1 MARSSPQ
8 TERIVMLMQLLTDQ
22 PTTARSLADIAR
34 HLGVSKPTCY
44 PMVIALTEAGWLLRD
59 PVTKGYRL
67 GPTVVPIGEAASRAM
82 APVEIARP
90 LMRDLA
96 DETGMAAIA
105 FVPSGADLA
114 IGEIVQP
121 VSGRRGTLGL
131 RLGDTLEIAPPL
143 GAGLAAWYPPDR
155 LDEWLLLGVD
165 HVRVDHGVLREVYR
179 PMLEVIRTRGY
190 AVECADQSEQSL
202 SATVAGLRG
211 AGVAG
216 RRAVTAL
223 REAQRQ
229 LPSDVV
235 VGEIDPDGEYQPISV
250 NAVAF
255 GPGGTPAVIL
265 AVVDARRALSG
276 HAVIELGELV
286 RAAAGV
292 VTERL
297 GGDPPA
303 IVE

>member
-59 PVTKGYRL
+59 PVSKGYRL
-67 GPTVVPIGEAASRAM
+67 GPAVVPIGDAASRAM
-82 APVEIARP
+82 APVEVARP

-96 DETGMAAIA
+96 DESGMAAIA

-121 VSGRRGTLGL
+121 VTGRRGTLGL

-155 LDEWLLLGVD
+155 LDEWLLLGADNVGID
-165 HVRVDHGVLREVYR
+165 HAELRELYR
-179 PMLEVIRTRGY
+179 PMLEVIRGRGY
-190 AVECADQSEQSL
+190 AVECADQREQSL
-202 SATVAGLRG
+202 SATIAGLRG
-211 AGVAG
+211 TGVAG
-216 RRAVTAL
+216 QRAVSAL
-223 REAQRQ
+223 REAQRR
-229 LPSDVV
+229 LSTDVV
-235 VGEIDPDGEYQPISV
+235 VGEIDPAADYRPISV

-255 GPGGTPAVIL
+255 APGGVPAVIV
-265 AVVDARRALSG
+265 AVVDARTTMLGRD
-276 HAVIELGELV
+276 VIELGGRV
-286 RAAAGV
+286 RAAAAAI
-292 VTERL
+292 TETL
-297 GGDPPA
+297 GGATP
-303 IVE
+303 VRT

>member
-59 PVTKGYRL
+59 PVSKGYRL
-67 GPTVVPIGEAASRAM
+67 GPAVVPIGDAASRAM
-82 APVEIARP
+82 APVEVARP

-96 DETGMAAIA
+96 DDSDMAAIA
-105 FVPSGADLA
+105 FVPTGADLA

-121 VSGRRGTLGL
+121 VTGRRGTLGL

-143 GAGLAAWYPPDR
+143 GAGLAAWYSPDR
-155 LDEWLLLGVD
+155 LDEWLLLGADHVGVD
-165 HVRVDHGVLREVYR
+165 HAELRELYR
-179 PMLEVIRTRGY
+179 PMLEVIRARGY
-190 AVECADQSEQSL
+190 AVECADQREQSL

-211 AGVAG
+211 MGVAG
-216 RRAVTAL
+216 QRAVTAL
-223 REAQRQ
+223 REAQRR
-229 LPSDVV
+229 LPTDVV
-235 VGEIDPDGEYQPISV
+235 VGEIDADTEYRPISV

-255 GPGGTPAVIL
+255 APGGVPAVIL
-265 AVVDARRALSG
+265 AIVDARTSLSG
-276 HAVIELGELV
+276 REVIGLGEKV
-286 RAAAGV
+286 RAAADA
-292 VTERL
+292 VTEGL
-297 GGDPPA
+297 GGTPP
-303 IVE
+303 VQP